1 MRGVLLGIVLLAAA
15 CASSS
20 GSTPASLPRAPDF
33 SARQIRQ
40 PAIFIRVAGWPDLND
55 REREALADMYE
66 GALVAAFD
74 EHGSPPTDLQRVV
87 PGERFDTRT
96 ALARARQVQA
106 DHVIVVDLKVS
117 RRDAIFCTE
126 SPRPFRAITTVW
138 SQGVQVL
145 RVSDGASRVVV
156 AQGGDLDVTELEADC
171 ANPRRSQR
179 RDRPQMLAAATQ
191 ALTERILGR

>member
-1 MRGVLLGIVLLAAA
+1 MRGVVIGIALLAAA
-15 CASSS
+15 CVSPGSSPVS
-20 GSTPASLPRAPDF
+20 MPRAPDY

-55 REREALADMYE
+55 REREALADTYE
-66 GALVAAFD
+66 GALVEAFD
-74 EHGSPPTDLQRVV
+74 ERGVPPTDLQRVV

-96 ALARARQVQA
+96 ALVRARQVHA
-106 DHVIVVDLKVS
+106 DHVIVIELKVS
-117 RRDAIFCTE
+117 RRDATFCTD

-145 RVSDGASRVVV
+145 RVSDGASRVAV
-156 AQGGDLDVTELEADC
+156 APGQDLDVTELEADC

-179 RDRPQMLAAATQ
+179 RDRAQMIASATQ
-191 ALTERILGR
+191 ALTQRVLER